1 MINYHFA
8 KFGRHCGSG
17 DVMALVYLMI
27 LQDRATKG
35 LGTFVG
41 GSQSR

>member
-17 DVMALVYLMI
+17 DVMVLVYLMI
-27 LQDRATKG
+27 LQDHTTKG
-35 LGTFVG
+35 LITYVG
-41 GSQSR
+41 GGQPR